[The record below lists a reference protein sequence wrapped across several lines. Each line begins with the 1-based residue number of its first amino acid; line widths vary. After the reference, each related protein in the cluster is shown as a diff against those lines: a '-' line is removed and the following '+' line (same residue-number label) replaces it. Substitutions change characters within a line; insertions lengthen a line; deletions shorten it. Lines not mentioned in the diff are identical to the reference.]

1 MCEVSIHASGP
12 SEAEN
17 NLCCAL
23 SHAKLGFGSRGQKEL
38 FLKCQ
43 ILAACWVN
51 EKVLKIKKR

>member
-23 SHAKLGFGSRGQKEL
+23 SHTKLGFGSRGQKEL

-43 ILAACWVN
+43 ILAAY
-51 EKVLKIKKR
+51 